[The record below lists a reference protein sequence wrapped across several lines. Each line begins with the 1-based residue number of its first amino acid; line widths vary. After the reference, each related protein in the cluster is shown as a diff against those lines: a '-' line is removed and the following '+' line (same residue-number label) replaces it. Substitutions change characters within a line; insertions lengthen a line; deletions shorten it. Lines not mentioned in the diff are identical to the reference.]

1 MAEHASVNGY
11 LFLSQ
16 FILIWDRVASV
27 LTDPLIPLPMYGQSL
42 CHAVRG
48 YNLVLRSH
56 FDIILPLALSHLCGL
71 LAEETDNRPV
81 QFF

>member
-27 LTDPLIPLPMYGQSL
+27 LTDFLIPLPTYGQSL

-48 YNLVLRSH
+48 YYLVLRSH
-56 FDIILPLALSHLCGL
+56 FDIILPLALSHLCSL
-71 LAEETDNRPV
+71 LAGETDNRAV